1 MNRLVMLFLAF
12 FLLTAMSADLPV
24 YSIYKTN
31 GEKINFEQLSLEV
44 QSADVVF
51 FGELHNNPI
60 AHWMQ
65 LELSKKLLDA
75 KQKRVI
81 FGAEMFETDQ
91 QLILNEYISG
101 VIRAKD
107 FESGTRLWP
116 NYTTDYKPL
125 VDLAKENNV
134 KFVATNIPRR
144 YAALVSKGGFAAL
157 EKLENQAKTLIAP
170 LPIKYDSTLPGYAA
184 MLQMGDMGHANANL
198 PKAQA
203 AKDATM
209 AWSIAQS
216 VMKDHVLIH
225 FNGSYHSDNYEGI
238 IWYLKQYRPDLKIV
252 TVTTISV
259 PNPNEVPLNDLKSA
273 DFTLVVDEDMTSTG
287 Q

>member
-1 MNRLVMLFLAF
+1 MLFVA
-12 FLLTAMSADLPV
+12 FLLLTSMTGDLPA
-24 YSIYKTN
+24 YSLYKST
-31 GEKINFEQLSLEV
+31 GEKIGFDQLVNEV
-44 QSADVVF
+44 KSADVVF

-65 LELSKKLLDA
+65 LELSKKLLEVN
-75 KQKRVI
+75 QKRVI

-91 QLILNEYISG
+91 QLILDEYVSG

-107 FESGTRLWP
+107 FEAGTRLWP

-125 VDLAKENNV
+125 VDLAKENNAR
-134 KFVATNIPRR
+134 FVATNIPRR
-144 YAALVSKGGFAAL
+144 YAALVSKGGFSAL
-157 EKLENQAKTLIAP
+157 EKLEKQAKVLIAP

-184 MLQMGDMGHANANL
+184 MFQMGDMGHANANL

-216 VMKDHVLIH
+216 VAKNHIFIH

-238 IWYLKQYRPDLKIV
+238 IWYLIQYRPDLKIV
-252 TVTTISV
+252 TITTISAERPNDV
-259 PNPNEVPLNDLKSA
+259 PINDLKTA
-273 DFTLVVDEDMTSTG
+273 DFTLVVDEEMTSTG